1 MQSYTSL
8 CYLINTNTQPS
19 MRSQVTLLLAAL
31 LIYVMSLTKA
41 YVTDYEAEIKHFLTY
56 FNLSAEIY
64 YDDLVATVNGFSG
77 NIVCTICS
85 IYNTLD

>member
-1 MQSYTSL
+1 
-8 CYLINTNTQPS
+8 
-19 MRSQVTLLLAAL
+19 
-31 LIYVMSLTKA
+31 MSLTNA

-77 NIVCTICS
+77 N
-85 IYNTLD
+85 